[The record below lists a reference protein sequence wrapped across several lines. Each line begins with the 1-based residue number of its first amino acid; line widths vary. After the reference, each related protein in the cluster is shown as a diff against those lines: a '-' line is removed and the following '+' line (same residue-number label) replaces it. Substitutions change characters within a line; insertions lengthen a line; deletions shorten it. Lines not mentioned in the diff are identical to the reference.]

1 MDSPTSPTT
10 ARLEHMFE
18 LLNILDASDDTL
30 IRRLEAELLRTD
42 AEQMRQD
49 AREDERD
56 IDAAIDRDLLQSMSD
71 TDPTRRTDLQNLLL
85 AFSGRLNAD
94 DLSRSV
100 QSPERGAHQ
109 DDVGQID
116 DDEEEDDGDDDL
128 GGDDEDDAHFHQL
141 LLPNG
146 SSLTTTHVDIISN
159 ALRNATT
166 ALNLDV
172 ADVHAGGQRRS
183 RSRSRHRREE
193 MGTQTTDERD
203 ERRESN
209 ASDPYDRE
217 RDGEREQIEGYEG
230 DRIERVEADQR
241 QHASVGQ
248 EQGGDEDARVA
259 VIMETLRAFH
269 ASGLGAEELDDFVL
283 QTVLNL
289 HGGPSR
295 DAGPNATGDPIGD
308 DQMRLYQ
315 ECIAVIDD
323 FLDIQ
328 AMITDENDEDDVPN
342 VVDDEDDDALDGG
355 ARSAG

>member
-1 MDSPTSPTT
+1 MATSSS
-10 ARLEHMFE
+10 
-18 LLNILDASDDTL
+18 LN
-30 IRRLEAELLRTD
+30 
-42 AEQMRQD
+42 
-49 AREDERD
+49 ER
-56 IDAAIDRDLLQSMSD
+56 
-71 TDPTRRTDLQNLLL
+71 
-85 AFSGRLNAD
+85 
-94 DLSRSV
+94 V
-100 QSPERGAHQ
+100 CE
-109 DDVGQID
+109 QID

-193 MGTQTTDERD
+193 MGTQTTDEVRCGASPVRWCLLTRSIQRD

-217 RDGEREQIEGYEG
+217 RDGEREEIEGYEG

-248 EQGGDEDARVA
+248 EQVQGSVWNAWLLCMCADVGGG
-259 VIMETLRAFH
+259 RAAMRTR
-269 ASGLGAEELDDFVL
+269 AS
-283 QTVLNL
+283 
-289 HGGPSR
+289 P
-295 DAGPNATGDPIGD
+295 
-308 DQMRLYQ
+308 
-315 ECIAVIDD
+315 
-323 FLDIQ
+323 
-328 AMITDENDEDDVPN
+328 
-342 VVDDEDDDALDGG
+342 
-355 ARSAG
+355 